1 MRYLEHSMNEEI
13 AALAEMLRTGR
24 RAPMR
29 LEAARTLA
37 AARDIEAAPALL
49 EVLEESNDPRVIPIV
64 TAAIEGL
71 QALGPPVAPLLVA
84 ILDNPDDPRRVFM
97 PLLLGASLR
106 EQAVPRLVEALRDP
120 WSAVA
125 VNAATQLG
133 ELRSPAAFDPL
144 LALAQDTGQSPAL
157 RGVAAAA
164 LGSLRDRRALPYLA
178 GLADETDPELLA
190 GAIDGLADLRDPA
203 GIPYLEA
210 ILERPDLNERINRAV
225 RLGLL
230 AMERYR
236 T

>member
-1 MRYLEHSMNEEI
+1 MDEEI
-13 AALAEMLRTGR
+13 AVYSEMLRTSR

-29 LEAARTLA
+29 LEAARVLA
-37 AARDIEAAPALL
+37 SARDIQAAPALL
-49 EVLEESNDPRVIPIV
+49 DALEESNDPRVIPVV

-71 QALGPPVAPLLVA
+71 QLLGPPLAPLLLS
-84 ILDNPDDPRRVFM
+84 IFESRDDRRRVFI
-97 PLLLGASLR
+97 PLLLRASLGAA
-106 EQAVPRLVEALRDP
+106 AVPRLIEALGDP
-120 WSAVA
+120 VQAVA

-133 ELRSPAAFDPL
+133 DLRSPEAFEPL
-144 LALAQDTGQSPAL
+144 LALAQDLNQPVTL

-164 LGSLRDRRALPYLA
+164 LGALRDIRALPFLA

-203 GIPYLEA
+203 GIPHLEA
-210 ILERPDLNERINRAV
+210 ILERPDLDVRTNRAV

-236 T
+236 ND

>member
-1 MRYLEHSMNEEI
+1 MDEEI

-29 LEAARTLA
+29 LEAARGLA
-37 AARDIEAAPALL
+37 ASRSIEAAPPLL

-64 TAAIEGL
+64 TVAIEGL
-71 QALGPPVAPLLVA
+71 QALGPPLAPLLLV
-84 ILDNPDDPRRVFM
+84 ILDNPEDRRRVFM
-97 PLLLGASLR
+97 PLLLRASLG
-106 EQAVPRLVEALRDP
+106 ELSVPRLVEALRDP
-120 WSAVA
+120 LPAVA

-133 ELRSPAAFDPL
+133 GLRSAAAFDPL
-144 LALAQDTGQSPAL
+144 LALAQDTRESTAL

-164 LGSLRDRRALPYLA
+164 LGALRDRRALPFLA
-178 GLADETDPELLA
+178 GLADDADPELLA

-210 ILERPDLNERINRAV
+210 ILERPNLDERTNRAV